1 MFWEIYGVIVIR
13 LLEKRTPKMKT
24 LFIFED
30 FLGDTHAFT
39 KENLKERNKD
49 WKLVAVKNIN
59 GYNEQ
64 LLLKDEEF
72 ESFLKQEVEV
82 KETVF
87 KSGGL
92 YICVSKGKDLMTF
105 VLEDEGGR
113 SIFELKIADALTY
126 ENYLIGMK
134 ILRRKVELV
143 VNKDH
148 EF

>member
-1 MFWEIYGVIVIR
+1 
-13 LLEKRTPKMKT
+13 MKT

-30 FLGDTHAFT
+30 FLGDIHVFT

-49 WKLVAVKNIN
+49 WKLVNIKNIK

-64 LLLKDEEF
+64 LLLSSEEL

-82 KETVF
+82 KESVF
-87 KSGGL
+87 KDGGL
-92 YICVSKGKDLMTF
+92 YTCVSKEKGLMTF
-105 VLEDEGGR
+105 VLEDEGGK

-126 ENYLIGMK
+126 ENYLTGMK

-143 VNKDH
+143 VNKDY